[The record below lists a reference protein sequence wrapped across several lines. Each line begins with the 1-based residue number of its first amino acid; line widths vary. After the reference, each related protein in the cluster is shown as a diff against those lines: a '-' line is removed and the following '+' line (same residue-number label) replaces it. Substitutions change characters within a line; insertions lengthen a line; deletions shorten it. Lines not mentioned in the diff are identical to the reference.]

1 MTKPR
6 SQLVNPD
13 ATPYYHC
20 VSRCVRRAF
29 LCGNDP
35 LTKKSFEHRRGWIE
49 EKLLFISQFFMIDI
63 ASYAI
68 MSNHYHVVLHLDTE
82 AAKQLS
88 DLEVVKRWH
97 SLFKGTELSHCFAD
111 NKPIEKHNI
120 ENLNK
125 NIALWRERLCN
136 IGWFMRCIN
145 EPLARMANKEDLCT
159 GRFWEGRFK
168 SQALLDEKSLL
179 ACMAYVDLNP
189 IRAGLASELEKS
201 DHTSIKKR
209 LEINAPSS
217 IDSLTK
223 LRFINNDSQSNT
235 KSLPFSLKDYLN
247 LVDWTGRHIR
257 KETNGIISD
266 DRPFILDKFQ
276 FSESH
281 WLYITKNFESKFRN
295 LVGGFY
301 KLQSAAKILGL
312 KRAYGLANSLKFFGK

>member
-6 SQLVNPD
+6 SQLVNPE

-49 EKLLFISQFFMIDI
+49 DKLLFISQFFMIDI

-68 MSNHYHVVLHLDTE
+68 MNNHYHVVLHLDTDG
-82 AAKQLS
+82 AKQLS

-97 SLFKGTELSHCFAD
+97 GLFKGNELSNLFESNLTID
-111 NKPIEKHNI
+111 QQNI
-120 ENLNK
+120 ETLSK

-136 IGWFMRCIN
+136 LGWFMRCIN
-145 EPLARMANKEDLCT
+145 EPLARMANKEDQCT

-209 LEINAPSS
+209 IEVSEPSS

-223 LRFINNDSQSNT
+223 LSFINNDS
-235 KSLPFSLKDYLN
+235 KSKNLPFSLKDYLK

-257 KETNGIISD
+257 KENKGAINSD
-266 DRPFILDKFQ
+266 KPFILDKFE
-276 FSESH
+276 FSDSH
-281 WLYITKNFESKFRN
+281 WLYVTKNFESKFRN
-295 LVGGFY
+295 LVGGLY
-301 KLQSAAKILGL
+301 KLQSAAKILGYKHL
-312 KRAYGLANSLKFFGK
+312 YGSSNCLKFFGK